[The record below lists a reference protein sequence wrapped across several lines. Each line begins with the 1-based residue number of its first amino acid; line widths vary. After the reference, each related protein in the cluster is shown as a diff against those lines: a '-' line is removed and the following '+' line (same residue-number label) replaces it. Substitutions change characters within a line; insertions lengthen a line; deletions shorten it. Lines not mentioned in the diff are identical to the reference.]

1 MSACNVK
8 KNFDLFL
15 IFLLMKLILSN
26 KKYFIKFF
34 KLIFGNL
41 KFIKLVIIEYEQS
54 SSCLQSFLN
63 INFFQNDFFTFLLVN
78 KCHHKCLI
86 FENYSLALTL

>member
-1 MSACNVK
+1 
-8 KNFDLFL
+8 
-15 IFLLMKLILSN
+15 MKLILNN

-54 SSCLQSFLN
+54 SSC
-63 INFFQNDFFTFLLVN
+63 FFKV
-78 KCHHKCLI
+78 
-86 FENYSLALTL
+86 S